1 MLFHKDFDADNQ
13 TLKIFGKGRGSQFEL
28 IDLSRATTS
37 AILDYLQ
44 TRREINQNAPLFA
57 SVDPVYAGHRLTG
70 EAVRKIVV
78 AYCQKAGITKQMSP
92 NRIRHSSIT
101 AALDAT
107 DGNVRKVQKLSRH
120 AKIDTLLI
128 YDDNRQKTQLELS
141 ELLSDML

>member
-44 TRREINQNAPLFA
+44 TRREINQNDPLFA

-70 EAVRKIVV
+70 EAVRKIGV
-78 AYCQKAGITKQMSP
+78 A
-92 NRIRHSSIT
+92 
-101 AALDAT
+101 
-107 DGNVRKVQKLSRH
+107 
-120 AKIDTLLI
+120 
-128 YDDNRQKTQLELS
+128 
-141 ELLSDML
+141 